1 MNEKMKSLGFLPN
14 GMEHLDKASTQD
26 IRGIKEKMTYA
37 QIAKMKPKVCFTLV
51 KQTEAQ
57 KNNNISSL
65 SMTVPPLSLSHNKST
80 KTMKTI
86 TDVKEKMSSALS
98 NIYRI

>member
-14 GMEHLDKASTQD
+14 GKEHLDKASTQD

-51 KQTEAQ
+51 K
-57 KNNNISSL
+57 
-65 SMTVPPLSLSHNKST
+65 
-80 KTMKTI
+80 
-86 TDVKEKMSSALS
+86 
-98 NIYRI
+98 